1 MQYKVIPF
9 KASLSK
15 TGTSGS
21 VANQLQQTIDSQTID
36 DWEYQGM
43 ESISTFVAGSS
54 GCVGF
59 GATSGYTT
67 SVQVL
72 VFVQKTSYV

>member
-9 KASLSK
+9 KASLSNA
-15 TGTSGS
+15 GTSNN

-36 DWEYQGM
+36 GWEYQGM
-43 ESISTFVAGSS
+43 ENISTFVAGSS
-54 GCVGF
+54 GCFGF

-72 VFVQKTSYV
+72 VFVQK